1 MDPAYFVGRAEI
13 LEWINATLQLKLTK
27 VEETCTG
34 AVACQIVDSLFPG
47 VVQMNKV
54 NWAAKS
60 DWEYVAN
67 YKVLQAAFAQLK
79 IDRYVDV
86 DKLIKGKYQDNFEF
100 CQWLKKFAANN
111 ETGAPYDALARR
123 GLGKGASAIASRRTT
138 LAQPPQSKAVAVK
151 APPRSVGAA
160 VETRRVETS
169 KPTAPVV
176 SAPAPSNA
184 GETKENTQAVV
195 ELRSVNFALQQKIL
209 ALEAE
214 LAIARQARERLVV
227 VENERDF
234 YFEKLR
240 DVELLIAGSEHEG
253 LGKAVAQVLFA
264 NDDGEEALENFADSR
279 VDDAVEA

>member
-169 KPTAPVV
+169 KPMYCARRLGSCAVKRWRNKGKY
-176 SAPAPSNA
+176 PSRGGA
-184 GETKENTQAVV
+184 SKR
-195 ELRSVNFALQQKIL
+195 ELCL
-209 ALEAE
+209 AAKNPR
-214 LAIARQARERLVV
+214 AR
-227 VENERDF
+227 
-234 YFEKLR
+234 
-240 DVELLIAGSEHEG
+240 
-253 LGKAVAQVLFA
+253 
-264 NDDGEEALENFADSR
+264 SR
-279 VDDAVEA
+279 VGHCATGARAACRRRKRARLLL